1 MRKDR
6 PSLTIGI
13 EEEYLL
19 VDRATRDVASHPPK
33 AMLRECERRLGGRV
47 APELLRS
54 QVEVGTSVC
63 RNVQQARSELAEL
76 RATVA
81 ACAGEHGLGLVAVS
95 THPFAHWRHQT
106 HTEKERY
113 RAITEELEVVARRAL
128 ICGMHVHVAIED
140 PEMRIDIMNQ
150 VRYFLPYLLALS
162 ASSPFWQGEPTGL
175 SAYRLSIF
183 HELPR
188 TGIPERLASHSEFER
203 LIAQLVSVGV
213 IEDGTKL
220 WWDVRPSVRFP
231 TLEMRITDVCTRLD
245 DAITIAALFQCIV
258 RMLWRLRARN
268 QRWRIYPLLL
278 MNENRWRAQRYGTD
292 GKMID
297 FGKWHAVPFADL
309 TEEVLEL
316 TRDDAEAL
324 GCVAEVAHVRE
335 IPSRGT
341 SAHTQMHV
349 YQAALAGGADQQE
362 ALRAVVDWLI
372 EETTRGLEAS
382 GAVKD
387 RKGSAPSN
395 SPGSPAG

>member
-1 MRKDR
+1 MRADR

-19 VDRATRDVASHPPK
+19 VDRATRDVASHPPQ
-33 AMLRECERRLGGRV
+33 AMLRECERRLGSRV
-47 APELLRS
+47 APELLQS

-63 RNVQQARSELAEL
+63 RNVRQARGELEQL

-81 ACAGEHGLGLVAVS
+81 ACAAKHGLGLVAVS
-95 THPFAHWRHQT
+95 THPFAHWRHQA

-175 SAYRLSIF
+175 QAYRLSVF

-203 LIAQLVSVGV
+203 LVAQLVSVGV

-231 TLEMRITDVCTRLD
+231 TLEIRITDVCTRLD
-245 DAITIAALFQCIV
+245 DAITIAALYQCVI

-292 GKMID
+292 GEMID
-297 FGKWHAVPFADL
+297 FGKWHAVPFAQL

-316 TRDDAEAL
+316 TREDAEAL
-324 GCVAEVAHVRE
+324 GCVAEVARARE

-341 SAHTQMHV
+341 SAHAQMHV
-349 YQAALAGGADQQE
+349 YQAALAGGADQEE

-372 EETTRGLEAS
+372 EETIRGLEGCGPAQ
-382 GAVKD
+382 
-387 RKGSAPSN
+387 GS
-395 SPGSPAG
+395 